1 MRRRLH
7 NDHPR
12 QLEGCGVRLEG
23 LTIADDALAALDD
36 ETVAALIGF
45 RYGQLLDAGFGLVDA
60 LVLAARTDRSL
71 ESILSQHRYGVG
83 AAA

>member
-1 MRRRLH
+1 
-7 NDHPR
+7 
-12 QLEGCGVRLEG
+12 VRLEG

-45 RYGQLLDAGFGLVDA
+45 RYGELLDAGFGPVGA

-71 ESILSQHRYGVG
+71 ESIRSQRRQGMG
-83 AAA
+83 KAA